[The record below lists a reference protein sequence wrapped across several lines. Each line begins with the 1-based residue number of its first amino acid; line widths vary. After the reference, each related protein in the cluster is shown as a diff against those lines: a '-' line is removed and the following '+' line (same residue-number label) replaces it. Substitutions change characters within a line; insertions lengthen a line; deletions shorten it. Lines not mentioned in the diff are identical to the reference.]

1 MKKKLSD
8 YFIGIMC
15 CFLCVSSARAE
26 SQLAPKYLNLTR
38 AEKQETISPKQ
49 QKQIDK
55 ALAHAQKTAHLF
67 ATQFQSK
74 MKQQNLSLDQN
85 KLQQTG
91 LNFMVSDS
99 EQPFENKTY
108 FFTKTGVYFL
118 TGGKLHTK
126 KCDLLID
133 DATKTVFRC
142 GYEIEGKFGF
152 LKFTPSKA
160 KNRLTLRTFISK
172 QENPSPEDQEF
183 IMEYQYVVHPNYPV
197 YTN

>member
-1 MKKKLSD
+1 M
-8 YFIGIMC
+8 G
-15 CFLCVSSARAE
+15 LCLVFCLRVRPE
-26 SQLAPKYLNLTR
+26 SQLAPKYVNLTR

-49 QKQIDK
+49 QKQSDK
-55 ALAHAQKTAHLF
+55 ALVHAQKTAQLF
-67 ATQFQSK
+67 ATAFQSK

-126 KCDLLID
+126 KCDILID

-160 KNRLTLRTFISK
+160 KNRITLRTFISK
-172 QENPSPEDQEF
+172 QENPSPVDQEF

-197 YTN
+197 YMN